1 MNIKILF
8 VKKIALA
15 LGLIFFGFSVNA
27 QLNSKIKV
35 YFNHPV
41 NNAVSSGT
49 NAIYTAGFADTIA
62 AYINRAKYTV
72 DIAQYDFSASSSSS
86 AIAVISTAANAAAAR
101 GVTVRWIYCGSE
113 TNTGLSLLSASVH
126 TVASPTVGM
135 NSSYIMHNKF
145 MIIDRN
151 VASTAVLCTYSMD
164 WSDEMITEDYNNMV
178 FIQDQTLAKAYTSQ
192 FVQMWGDTTST
203 ANVSA
208 GKWSTNKTAST
219 TTSFTVN
226 GTPISVFFSPM
237 DGAETQLENVINSA
251 NNDMYF
257 GIYDFTLSSPAED
270 MSTKY
275 RHGVTGF
282 GNMDQYSTTGS
293 SIAPYDT
300 LKATNVLGTANLQIY
315 TGSYIYHNK
324 MICVDQGAPTSD
336 PQVGT
341 GSYNWTSAAS
351 NYSDE
356 NFMVIHDATVA
367 NLYYQSLCQD
377 FHVLGGAACA
387 ASTTGISKYDFGSQQ
402 LAVYPNPV
410 VDVVNVTVKNVGT
423 TLFVRVTDQLGKV
436 VLENQANQTNEMR
449 LNLSGLSSGVYFVT
463 VTTGSDTYTQ
473 KLIK

>member
-1 MNIKILF
+1 MKNTKQNIINTIVAAF
-8 VKKIALA
+8 VIMT
-15 LGLIFFGFSVNA
+15 GGFNAHA
-27 QLNSKIKV
+27 QLNPKIKV

-41 NNAVSSGT
+41 NNAVSTGT

-72 DIAQYDFSASSSSS
+72 DIAQYDFAASSSSS

-101 GVTVRWIYCGSE
+101 GVVVRWIYCTTE
-113 TNTGLSLLSASVH
+113 PNTGLSLLSSSIH
-126 TVASPTVGM
+126 TVGSPTTGV
-135 NSSYIMHNKF
+135 NSSYISHNKF

-151 VASTAVLCTYSMD
+151 VASSAILCTSSMD

-192 FVQMWGDTTST
+192 FVQMWGDTTAT
-203 ANVSA
+203 PGT
-208 GKWSTNKTAST
+208 GKWSTSKTAST

-226 GTPISVFFSPM
+226 GTPIQVYFSPM
-237 DGAETQLENVINSA
+237 DGAEAQLENVINSA
-251 NNDMYF
+251 NSDMYF
-257 GIYDFTLSSPAED
+257 GIYDFTLNTPAED

-282 GNMDQYSTTGS
+282 GNMDQYSTTGTTVG
-293 SIAPYDT
+293 PYDT
-300 LKATNVLGTANLQIY
+300 LKATNVLGTTNLQIY

-324 MICVDQGAPTSD
+324 IICVDANNSSSD
-336 PQVGT
+336 PQVGC

-351 NYSDE
+351 NYNDE
-356 NFMVIHDATVA
+356 NFMVIHDATIA

-377 FHVLGGAACA
+377 FHVLGGAACT

-410 VDVVNVTVKNVGT
+410 VDVVNVTVKNAGA
-423 TLFVRVTDQLGKV
+423 TLSVRVTDQLGKV
-436 VLENQANQTNEMR
+436 VLENQVSQTNETQ
-449 LNLSGLSSGVYFVT
+449 LNLSGLSSGVYFVI
-463 VTTGSDTYTQ
+463 VTTGNATYTQ